1 MNVQIIRQWYKQIKF
16 QTKVLVL
23 MNALIFII
31 FLALYLYIHSITS
44 QNIQEEVGKKA
55 LAVSEAISAS
65 PSIIQAFDEDDPSA
79 NIQVYTDAIQHKID
93 AEFIVV
99 GDKNEVRLA
108 HPLKDRIGKKMV
120 GDDNERA
127 LQDGKSYISK
137 KEGSIGLSIR
147 GKSPIIKDGDIV
159 GVVSVGYL
167 LEDIH
172 KLVWKQNT
180 PILFLLIVF
189 LGIGM
194 AGAFLIAQHLKKLL
208 HKMEPEEIASLL
220 LQKEAILQSVKE
232 GIIAVDIHN
241 RITLINEAT
250 KEMLQIETDVIGKR
264 LDAILSFPLLHYAKT
279 NEMSQ
284 DTEYIIKNEPV
295 LMNVLSLKMDDTLYG
310 AVLTFRKKTD
320 LEKATRE
327 LSSIKQYSEGLRAQT
342 HEFSNKIH
350 TLYGLIQLQHYEEAK
365 QFIEEELDTSSTY
378 YPSLENQIKDAV
390 IHGLL
395 IAKYNIA
402 NEKGITFEIEKDSS
416 LQKINDEQIRQCILL
431 TLGNLIDNAFAATLS
446 SNRPYVQLHITDVGN
461 NIVLEVDDNGK
472 GVPEAMIDQIF
483 EDGITTKQTIGHGK
497 GLFIVQRAVHALG
510 GEILIDE
517 SDFGGARFI
526 VILPKKGAN
535 K

>member
-1 MNVQIIRQWYKQIKF
+1 
-16 QTKVLVL
+16 
-23 MNALIFII
+23 
-31 FLALYLYIHSITS
+31 
-44 QNIQEEVGKKA
+44 
-55 LAVSEAISAS
+55 
-65 PSIIQAFDEDDPSA
+65 
-79 NIQVYTDAIQHKID
+79 AIQHKID

-108 HPLKDRIGKKMV
+108 HPLKDRIGRKMV

-250 KEMLQIETDVIGKR
+250 KEILQIETDVIGKR
-264 LDAILSFPLLHYAKT
+264 LDVILSFPLL
-279 NEMSQ
+279 
-284 DTEYIIKNEPV
+284 
-295 LMNVLSLKMDDTLYG
+295 
-310 AVLTFRKKTD
+310 
-320 LEKATRE
+320 
-327 LSSIKQYSEGLRAQT
+327 
-342 HEFSNKIH
+342 
-350 TLYGLIQLQHYEEAK
+350 
-365 QFIEEELDTSSTY
+365 
-378 YPSLENQIKDAV
+378 
-390 IHGLL
+390 LL
-395 IAKYNIA
+395 
-402 NEKGITFEIEKDSS
+402 
-416 LQKINDEQIRQCILL
+416 L
-431 TLGNLIDNAFAATLS
+431 
-446 SNRPYVQLHITDVGN
+446 
-461 NIVLEVDDNGK
+461 
-472 GVPEAMIDQIF
+472 
-483 EDGITTKQTIGHGK
+483 
-497 GLFIVQRAVHALG
+497 
-510 GEILIDE
+510 
-517 SDFGGARFI
+517 
-526 VILPKKGAN
+526 
-535 K
+535 